1 MSSTAFFTNKKFWIT
16 ANIICLNHILTLMS
30 RRKMWCKS
38 PKLSIFFLKFQNF
51 RFTNLVYCLTA
62 SVVWIRISFTTFIK
76 KYDKTSTKLTRN
88 HWSIILHVALSPQAK
103 EGKLTTI
110 TGDLAMTPLGV
121 WSNAEQRFSLT
132 GEKVAGWGFGA
143 KPCTVYLQFVHKK
156 LFNFSDTVTNICR
169 N

>member
-16 ANIICLNHILTLMS
+16 ANMICLNHIRTLGG
-30 RRKMWCKS
+30 KCDAKVQNC
-38 PKLSIFFLKFQNF
+38 LFFFLSFK
-51 RFTNLVYCLTA
+51 TLDLHAKPNLVYCLTA
-62 SVVWIRISFTTFIK
+62 SVFWIRISFTTFIK

-110 TGDLAMTPLGV
+110 TWDLAMAPLGV
-121 WSNAEQRFSLT
+121 CSNAEQRF
-132 GEKVAGWGFGA
+132 EKVAGWGFGA

-156 LFNFSDTVTNICR
+156 LLNFSDTVTNICR

>member
-16 ANIICLNHILTLMS
+16 ANMICLNHIRTLMS

-38 PKLSIFFLKFQNF
+38 PKCLFFFLSFK
-51 RFTNLVYCLTA
+51 TLDLHAKPNLVYCLTA
-62 SVVWIRISFTTFIK
+62 SVFWIRISFTTFIK

-110 TGDLAMTPLGV
+110 TWDLAMAPLGV
-121 WSNAEQRFSLT
+121 CSNAEQRF
-132 GEKVAGWGFGA
+132 EKVAGWGFGA

-156 LFNFSDTVTNICR
+156 LLNFSDTVTNICR